1 MKATAVH
8 AARPELDC
16 GDANQKPGLLTK
28 EEIAG
33 HYSIGLR
40 TVNAWMKKR
49 ILPYLKIGRVVRFSL
64 ADCDAALSK
73 FKIGGRIR

>member
-1 MKATAVH
+1 MNEQIVH
-8 AARPELDC
+8 AATPELDRD
-16 GDANQKPGLLTK
+16 DANQKPGLLTK

-49 ILPYLKIGRVVRFSL
+49 ILPYLKIGRVVRFNL

-73 FKIGGRIR
+73 FKVGGRI